1 MAEQNRSERVRDIM
15 TRDPRCVTTNQKLSD
30 VARLMR
36 DEDCG
41 AVPVIAGE
49 SDRKIIGMVTDR
61 DIVIRVVAE
70 GKNPTDT
77 AVETAMTKQ
86 VYSVKEDDPV
96 DQVFRVMSD
105 NQVRRVP
112 VVDDRGM
119 IVGIVAQADIATDT
133 EDMRK
138 VARTVEEI
146 SEGKG
151 NR

>member
-15 TRDPRCVTTNQKLSD
+15 TRDPQCVTTSQKLGD
-30 VARLMR
+30 VARVMR

-41 AVPVIAGE
+41 AVPVVAGE
-49 SDRKIIGMVTDR
+49 GDRKIIGMVTDR

-77 AVETAMTKQ
+77 PVEIAMTKE
-86 VYSVKEDDPV
+86 VYSVKEDDSV
-96 DQVFRVMSD
+96 DKVFRVMSD
-105 NQVRRVP
+105 KQVRRVP

-133 EDMRK
+133 NDTHK